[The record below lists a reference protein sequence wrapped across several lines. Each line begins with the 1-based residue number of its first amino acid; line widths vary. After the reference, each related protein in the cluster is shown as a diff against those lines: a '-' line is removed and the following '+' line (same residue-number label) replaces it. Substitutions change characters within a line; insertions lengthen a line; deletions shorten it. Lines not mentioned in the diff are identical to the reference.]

1 MLSSKQLKAVE
12 LIAQGKTQ
20 TEIAKLL
27 GISDRTLRNWLKNP
41 EFAQELKKK
50 QNELLEEFVLS
61 LTKVEEE
68 IDEALRETKE
78 RLLQGVREI
87 DPSTPQGLT
96 ALSTAFKALLEYK
109 QKQKEFVYKVW
120 DRRKKEVEEET
131 KRKLG
136 ELEQKIE
143 VIIKELEDG
152 SQKDRA

>member
-41 EFAQELKKK
+41 EFVQELKKK